1 MKNQNGCKEE
11 ERKMRIQSK
20 LAALGL
26 TGLLALGVAGC
37 DDEYKEV
44 ITDETGRPV
53 YPVRI
58 IEDTDRDGDPDR
70 TEIIWVGPTQV
81 SYIALRNPTEGEIKQ
96 YKTN

>member
-1 MKNQNGCKEE
+1 MS
-11 ERKMRIQSK
+11 RQSK
-20 LAALGL
+20 LVGRGL

-37 DDEYKEV
+37 DDKYKRV
-44 ITDETGRPV
+44 ITDGTGRPV

-81 SYIALRNPTEGEIKQ
+81 SYIALRKPTEGEIKQ